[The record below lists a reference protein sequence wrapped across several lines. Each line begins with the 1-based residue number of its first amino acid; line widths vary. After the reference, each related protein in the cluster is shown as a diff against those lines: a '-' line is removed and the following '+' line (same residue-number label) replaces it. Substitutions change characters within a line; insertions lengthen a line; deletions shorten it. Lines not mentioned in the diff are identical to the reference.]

1 MKRLEP
7 AVIDTHAVS
16 TFIKMG
22 GTLRF
27 VAVGEGGGRVSYT
40 VVGITPNGDELSIVL
55 PKTGKP
61 RVFRSADAAVAY
73 HASHF
78 PYADTVTLPHHP
90 RRESTVETDSDID
103 FDAD

>member
-1 MKRLEP
+1 MKRHEP
-7 AVIDTHAVS
+7 TVIDSYAVR

-40 VVGITPNGDELSIVL
+40 VMAVTPGGEELPIVL

-78 PYADTVTLPHHP
+78 PEATSITLPHHP
-90 RRESTVETDSDID
+90 RSETDRDV
-103 FDAD
+103 DAEFEAN